1 MAKKE
6 KNAFMIWYHSY
17 QGRKVVGSV
26 DSLGASLVILG
37 ALFKI
42 LHLPGASQMLMLGMC
57 TESLLFAI
65 GVLDEPFEDVKWSNI
80 FPSLVGEK
88 KDPLINYIGGGS
100 VSANQGMTAQ
110 GVNPIKDE
118 DVKAFSESLKSLSEA
133 AQQMAGISKVA
144 GLTDTFAQNIT
155 SASQAA
161 AQFATKQQNLD
172 AASDALL
179 ASYTGITEN
188 MATVQANTKLY
199 VEKADTINKNLAAIN
214 SVYEIQLKNIQNQAE
229 LVEKQTAIINVV
241 AGDINKVQQAMA
253 VSAVDVEKYKDETAK
268 LAKKVAD
275 LNAIYGNM
283 LSAIN
288 S

>member
-1 MAKKE
+1 
-6 KNAFMIWYHSY
+6 
-17 QGRKVVGSV
+17 
-26 DSLGASLVILG
+26 
-37 ALFKI
+37 
-42 LHLPGASQMLMLGMC
+42 MC

>member
-6 KNAFMIWYHSY
+6 KNALMIWYHSY

-26 DSLGASLVILG
+26 YSLGASVVILG

-57 TESLLFAI
+57 TEALLFAI

-118 DVKAFSESLKSLSEA
+118 EVKAFSESLKSLSEA

-144 GLTDTFAQNIT
+144 GLTDMFAQNIT

-179 ASYTGITEN
+179 ASYNGITEN
-188 MATVQANTKLY
+188 MATVQVNTKLY

-229 LVEKQTAIINVV
+229 LVEKQTAIINTV

>member
-6 KNAFMIWYHSY
+6 RNAFMTWYHSY

-26 DSLGASLVILG
+26 YSLGASVVILG

-57 TESLLFAI
+57 TEALLFAI

-118 DVKAFSESLKSLSEA
+118 EVKAFSESLKSLSEA

-144 GLTDTFAQNIT
+144 GLTDMFAQNIT

-179 ASYTGITEN
+179 ASYNGITEN
-188 MATVQANTKLY
+188 MATVQVNTKLY

-229 LVEKQTAIINVV
+229 LVEKQTAIINTV